1 MNRLLIPLLSIVLLV
16 SSNLSAQKKERV
28 EYLPNF
34 DKKQLHFGYYLG
46 LNKKGFK
53 IRYNDSNFLVNGL
66 ETDYISVEESYGFNI
81 GLVIDYRLHD
91 NINLR
96 FEPGLSSNTKTLT
109 YHPDV
114 IDPNDPQ
121 LSGNVRDISGTYAR
135 FPLLLK
141 FSTNR
146 LHNTRAF
153 VIGGLSY
160 DYNFSSNQNNS
171 ADNLDGEFRMKTS
184 NFSYEIG
191 LGVDIYLY
199 FFKFSPSIRGIFAI
213 NNEIVPDKAD
223 TPYTGPIDYFGTRGV
238 FLNFTFE

>member
-1 MNRLLIPLLSIVLLV
+1 MNRFIIPLLSSAVLLV
-16 SSNLSAQKKERV
+16 SSSLFAQKKDRV

-53 IRYNDSNFLVNGL
+53 ISYDDTFDTSGL
-66 ETDYISVEESYGFNI
+66 LTDYISVEESYGFNI
-81 GLVIDYRLHD
+81 GLVIDYKLHN

-96 FEPGLSSNTKTLT
+96 FEPGLSSNTKTIT
-109 YHPDV
+109 YTT
-114 IDPNDPQ
+114 IDPLEPN

-146 LHNTRAF
+146 LHNMRAF

-171 ADNLDGEFRMKTS
+171 NDNLGGEFRMKTN

-191 LGVDIYLY
+191 LGVDLYLY
-199 FFKFSPSIRGIFAI
+199 FFKFSPSIRGVFAI
-213 NNEIVPDKAD
+213 NNEIVPDNSNLS
-223 TPYTGPIDYFGTRGV
+223 PYTGPVDYFGTRGI